1 MPYATEPSA
10 ERRALLDDRDLHHR
24 VFLHKSQTLWS
35 FPSGASTLYCVP
47 KIHSAAAAE
56 IGRRVRAVR
65 QELGVS
71 LEDLGEL
78 SEINWTT
85 IGKIERGVSSPTVES
100 LVRIAT
106 ALEIDPGA
114 FLSGVTA
121 DDYGARDHRL
131 TAREFIRE
139 RARQRRD

>member
-1 MPYATEPSA
+1 M
-10 ERRALLDDRDLHHR
+10 
-24 VFLHKSQTLWS
+24 
-35 FPSGASTLYCVP
+35 P
-47 KIHSAAAAE
+47 KIHSAAATE
-56 IGRRVRAVR
+56 IGRRIRAAR

-106 ALEIDPGA
+106 ALEIDAGA
-114 FLSGVTA
+114 LLSGITS
-121 DDYGARDHRL
+121 DDYGSRLHQL
-131 TAREFIRE
+131 TARDFIRARTQH
-139 RARQRRD
+139 RAR

>member
-1 MPYATEPSA
+1 M
-10 ERRALLDDRDLHHR
+10 
-24 VFLHKSQTLWS
+24 
-35 FPSGASTLYCVP
+35 P

-56 IGRRVRAVR
+56 IGRRIRAAR
-65 QELGVS
+65 QELGIS

-106 ALEIDPGA
+106 ALEVDAGA
-114 FLSGVTA
+114 LLSGVTA
-121 DDYGARDHRL
+121 DDYGKRAHRL
-131 TAREFIRE
+131 TAREFV
-139 RARQRRD
+139 RARLEHGA